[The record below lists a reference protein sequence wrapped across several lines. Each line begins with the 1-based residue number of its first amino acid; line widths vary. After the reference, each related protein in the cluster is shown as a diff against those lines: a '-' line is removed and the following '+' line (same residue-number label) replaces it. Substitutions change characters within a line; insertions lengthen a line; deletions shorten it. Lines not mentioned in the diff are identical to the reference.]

1 MKSNERR
8 RRRFV
13 RIYRGGLK
21 SSDSDTLLSLRLE
34 IDRSKPKP
42 TSQIGGSPL
51 LVHRADEEANES
63 RGIIAFKIRLRHLF
77 SDSRRLVGNFI
88 KGFNWLYIRPVK
100 YESVPREIRP
110 DWIERLSRHR
120 LLSTYTHSLP
130 PNFLLLSESRL
141 RNLVSIPWI
150 IACSNFLHL
159 SPPLSLRI
167 TSCFSNI
174 CSFYNLFS
182 HVLNDHCSR
191 KLWRD
196 LPWTPSRLI
205 EQSSASSTERQTI
218 VLVISI

>member
-1 MKSNERR
+1 MIHSIQYIFKYTSFYPPSVTTILSLDILIYKITRTEYRIQNYTEIQRR

-13 RIYRGGLK
+13 RIYGEGGLK

-51 LVHRADEEANES
+51 LVHRERERGEEANES

-110 DWIERLSRHR
+110 DWIERLSHHR
-120 LLSTYTHSLP
+120 LLSTYTHSRHSFP
-130 PNFLLLSESRL
+130 PNFLLLSSY
-141 RNLVSIPWI
+141 P
-150 IACSNFLHL
+150 
-159 SPPLSLRI
+159 SPG
-167 TSCFSNI
+167 C
-174 CSFYNLFS
+174 
-182 HVLNDHCSR
+182 
-191 KLWRD
+191 
-196 LPWTPSRLI
+196 
-205 EQSSASSTERQTI
+205 
-218 VLVISI
+218 VIW